1 MKKKTLYFLLILSC
15 LIIIITFVFLNW
27 KKNYDYDS
35 KSEQRNDLLAN
46 EKQLTEIVDE
56 LLDDQQLEEIKETV
70 LSTSIPKKINLTVP
84 FTCQAPFAN
93 WDDLHNEACEEA
105 SILMLHHYLQST
117 ELTPQQA
124 DQEIISLV
132 NWQKEN
138 WGGHNDLPIS
148 KVAQLLTDFYG
159 YDNVQVKYQF
169 SLEDIK
175 QELVLGHPVI
185 IPVAGRQLPN
195 PYYKTPGPL
204 YHYLLIR
211 GYQNGQF
218 ITNDSGTKR
227 GKGFI
232 YQQEIVWKVIH
243 DLPIGGKEDI
253 LSGVKAMLVINN

>member
-1 MKKKTLYFLLILSC
+1 MELKLFC

-27 KKNYDYDS
+27 RKNYDS
-35 KSEQRNDLLAN
+35 KFEQRNNLLTN

-56 LLDDQQLEEIKETV
+56 SLDNQQQSQEIKETV

-84 FTCQAPFAN
+84 FTCQAPFAD

-105 SILMLHHYLQST
+105 SIIMLHHYLQAT
-117 ELTPQQA
+117 DLTPRQA

-132 NWQKEN
+132 DWQKEN
-138 WGGHNDLPIS
+138 WGGHNDLSIS

-169 SLEDIK
+169 SLDDIK

-211 GYQNGQF
+211 GYKNGQF

-227 GKGFI
+227 GKGFV
-232 YQQEIVWKVIH
+232 YQQEIVWQVIH

-253 LSGVKAMLVINN
+253 LLGQKAMLVVNN